1 MKTNKTE
8 APQAIPSGNKTGSR
22 HLLRIK
28 IFIVASK
35 AFTVPI
41 STCVLV
47 GTFWFGVQ
55 IKNGVAPLTL
65 RHSA

>member
-8 APQAIPSGNKTGSR
+8 AQQAIPSGNKTGSR

-28 IFIVASK
+28 IFIVVSK
-35 AFTVPI
+35 TFTVPI

-47 GTFWFGVQ
+47 GTF
-55 IKNGVAPLTL
+55 
-65 RHSA
+65 